1 MSCCSFGHVSS
12 SRVCF
17 RNSVMKLLCCALCV
31 IRVVVLDKVTDLLL
45 FFGKLLVVG
54 GVGERCWWSDSH
66 RIWELKLMTSGLIS
80 GVLAFF
86 FFSGRIQTPGTTF
99 ETAALNYYWM
109 PIIVRLTCSALMTLW
124 WCHLYI
130 LHSDWSA
137 LQLHTDRLNFTRNDI
152 CHTCPLQ
159 IVFALKHYDGYLR
172 CISQNINKN
181 QAFLLHSGI
190 WCNAFKQ
197 KLSIAVNI
205 LCKKYIFV
213 IILFV
218 MRFSR
223 FN

>member
-1 MSCCSFGHVSS
+1 MSCYSFGHVSS
-12 SRVCF
+12 SF
-17 RNSVMKLLCCALCV
+17 RNSVMKLLCSSRGDALCV
-31 IRVVVLDKVTDLLL
+31 LSGWWCWIKWRICCCSS
-45 FFGKLLVVG
+45 GS
-54 GVGERCWWSDSH
+54 CWWSVELVRDVDDQTLIGSV
-66 RIWELKLMTSGLIS
+66 ICELKLMTSGLIS

-152 CHTCPLQ
+152 CHTCPWQ
-159 IVFALKHYDGYLR
+159 IVFALKHYDGYLC

-197 KLSIAVNI
+197 KLSFVVNI
-205 LCKKYIFV
+205 LMQHFMQKNIY
-213 IILFV
+213 L
-218 MRFSR
+218 
-223 FN
+223 